1 MKKLLI
7 ISLICSKCFAG
18 GMPDLIFK
26 ANFEL
31 TSKRVFLS
39 GHSLMDNP
47 YADYLQY
54 IAENKGVDYNW
65 NQQNG
70 IGSPIRVRTSGDTLP
85 DTNIWDGYLRG
96 KNRDTVD
103 MNVINELA
111 NPVTIGPAELYD
123 SLIITERHDILGTI
137 MYEYTNSLLYHY
149 HNRLLTGNPAGKT
162 YLYHSWWYMDF
173 DNIQE
178 WVDHQKIEVKVYEC
192 VAEKVNL
199 TLENQ
204 SLPRALENIPAA
216 LALANLVERILN
228 DEVPGFSGT
237 DFEKMDLLF
246 NDNVHLNNEAI
257 FYMAAVSYASL
268 VNNSPEGIIIPAEI
282 AIDTGFSLLQIAW
295 QSVNEYNANFVAPTM
310 GQCRNIIE
318 TGVCSSYY
326 NLHNQPENIAFCQDW
341 ITDDSF
347 LYNPFKWPDPNLII
361 WPDP

>member
-1 MKKLLI
+1 MKTI
-7 ISLICSKCFAG
+7 IIFTILSFKCFAG
-18 GMPDLIFK
+18 GLPDLIFNN
-26 ANFEL
+26 NFEL
-31 TSKRVFLS
+31 QGKRVFLS

-70 IGSPIRVRTSGDTLP
+70 IGSPIRVRTSGDVLP
-85 DTNIWDGYLRG
+85 DNTTWAGYSRG

-103 MNVINELA
+103 MNVIQELA
-111 NPVTIGPAELYD
+111 NPQTIGIGEIYD
-123 SLIITERHDILGTI
+123 SLIITERHDIIGTI
-137 MYEYTNSLLYHY
+137 IFEYTNSLLHHY
-149 HNRLLTGNPAGKT
+149 HKRLLTGNTAGKT

-178 WVDHQKIEVKVYEC
+178 WIDHQKIEVKAYEC

-199 TLENQ
+199 TLE
-204 SLPRALENIPAA
+204 SEGSDKSIENIPAA
-216 LALANLVERILN
+216 LALALLVERILN

-237 DFEKMDLLF
+237 DAQKMDLLF
-246 NDNVHLNNEAI
+246 NDDVHLNDEAI

-268 VNNSPEGIIIPAEI
+268 MKNSPEGIIIPPEI
-282 AIDTGFSLLQIAW
+282 ATDTGLALLEIAW
-295 QSVNEYNANFVAPTM
+295 ESINEYDVNFTVPTM

-318 TGVCSSYY
+318 TQLCSSYW
-326 NLHNQPENIAFCQDW
+326 NIHDQPENTSFCQDW
-341 ITDDSF
+341 ITDNNF
-347 LYNPFKWPDPNLII
+347 AYNPFHWPDPNLII